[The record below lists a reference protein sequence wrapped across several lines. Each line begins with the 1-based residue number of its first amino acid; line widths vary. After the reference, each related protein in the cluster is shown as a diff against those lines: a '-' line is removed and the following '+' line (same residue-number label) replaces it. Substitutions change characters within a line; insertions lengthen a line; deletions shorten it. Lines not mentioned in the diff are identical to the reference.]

1 MYEVLFF
8 IQFIGVIIGF
18 TNLIIVG
25 VQKSSENQ
33 KILFIASACAFVSI
47 LSYLFE
53 IRATELK
60 EMILAVKFGYV
71 GKCYVLL
78 LIIMFVRNYCN
89 VRMPAFIVKS
99 LFVFNTFMLLVI
111 MTCDYHSF
119 YYTDMKVAN
128 TGFFPHVQFGRG
140 IGYYLFMTVTI
151 CLILYYAF
159 ITFSQCLKRK
169 GYERKRLFLLTLA
182 GVLPACM
189 LSLYLSGVLREFDPT
204 PFGIILSCM
213 LLTVNVINY
222 GLLDTMQ
229 LAKEN
234 IIKNTKD
241 GLLIVDPS
249 YNLIYSN
256 KMAKEVFPVL
266 NSEKDTNSLISWIFQ
281 KERESVLHIQDKH
294 YEIRIS
300 PLMEDT
306 FVKGYL
312 VWIFDMSFINQYT
325 DQMINLKQ
333 EAERANEAK
342 SVFLAHM
349 SHEIRTPMNAIMG
362 FSSLALKNDNPA
374 QIKEQLHYIYN
385 SAQTLLNITNEILDI
400 SKIELGKMELSIAE
414 YSTKQLFFEVVS
426 IIRSQADAKAVK
438 FHFEIPPDMPKV
450 LKGDSTRIREI
461 IINLLGNSVKYTKKG
476 SIHFKVKIQKR
487 KDFRLSLDMQISD
500 TGIGIRKEDYG
511 KVFGMFERLD
521 RKNTSDIEG
530 SGLGLAIVK
539 NYVELMGGSIEFT
552 SEYEKGT
559 TFFVY
564 LEQEIIDDAP
574 MGLLTD
580 VTAGEMVQEDLKF
593 ENCMVLIVDDSE
605 MNLLVTKELLK
616 QYNVKSHTVSSGHE
630 ALEKIKRYH
639 YDIILLDHMMPEM
652 DGVETLKQIKQQE
665 GADFDTPITALTANA
680 VSGVKEQLLEE
691 GFDYYLAKPVLNHD
705 LEKMLLF
712 YFRDKMI
719 SSDIVLQECEQTLS
733 DAKKAL
739 YQIGI
744 EMDAGMEC
752 CSDNLLLYQ
761 EILNI
766 AVEAYQEKSSEL
778 LHYYASDDY
787 KNYTTAVHGLK
798 GSMQLLGAKR
808 LGKMA
813 EKLEKDLKEYQI
825 ENLPEQHHK
834 LMEEYKKM
842 VSGIYEFLKKQCWLK
857 ENLFGE
863 TPDKIE

>member
-1 MYEVLFF
+1 
-8 IQFIGVIIGF
+8 
-18 TNLIIVG
+18 
-25 VQKSSENQ
+25 
-33 KILFIASACAFVSI
+33 
-47 LSYLFE
+47 
-53 IRATELK
+53 
-60 EMILAVKFGYV
+60 
-71 GKCYVLL
+71 
-78 LIIMFVRNYCN
+78 
-89 VRMPAFIVKS
+89 
-99 LFVFNTFMLLVI
+99 
-111 MTCDYHSF
+111 
-119 YYTDMKVAN
+119 
-128 TGFFPHVQFGRG
+128 
-140 IGYYLFMTVTI
+140 
-151 CLILYYAF
+151 
-159 ITFSQCLKRK
+159 
-169 GYERKRLFLLTLA
+169 
-182 GVLPACM
+182 
-189 LSLYLSGVLREFDPT
+189 
-204 PFGIILSCM
+204 
-213 LLTVNVINY
+213 
-222 GLLDTMQ
+222 
-229 LAKEN
+229 
-234 IIKNTKD
+234 
-241 GLLIVDPS
+241 
-249 YNLIYSN
+249 
-256 KMAKEVFPVL
+256 
-266 NSEKDTNSLISWIFQ
+266 
-281 KERESVLHIQDKH
+281 
-294 YEIRIS
+294 
-300 PLMEDT
+300 
-306 FVKGYL
+306 
-312 VWIFDMSFINQYT
+312 
-325 DQMINLKQ
+325 
-333 EAERANEAK
+333 
-342 SVFLAHM
+342 
-349 SHEIRTPMNAIMG
+349 
-362 FSSLALKNDNPA
+362 
-374 QIKEQLHYIYN
+374 
-385 SAQTLLNITNEILDI
+385 
-400 SKIELGKMELSIAE
+400 
-414 YSTKQLFFEVVS
+414 
-426 IIRSQADAKAVK
+426 
-438 FHFEIPPDMPKV
+438 
-450 LKGDSTRIREI
+450 
-461 IINLLGNSVKYTKKG
+461 
-476 SIHFKVKIQKR
+476 
-487 KDFRLSLDMQISD
+487 MQISD